1 MKDGV
6 VNMSEQEI
14 WEKVLTLAQ
23 EEISEV
29 SYKTFL
35 KDTKLY
41 SLRNNE
47 AIVITDNPFVA
58 DWLKTHYAQIIE
70 SLLYKAIG
78 HEITP
83 VFLLRG
89 ST

>member
-1 MKDGV
+1 
-6 VNMSEQEI
+6 MSEQEI

-41 SLRNNE
+41 SLRNSE

-58 DWLKTHYAQIIE
+58 DWLKTHY
-70 SLLYKAIG
+70 
-78 HEITP
+78 
-83 VFLLRG
+83 
-89 ST
+89 